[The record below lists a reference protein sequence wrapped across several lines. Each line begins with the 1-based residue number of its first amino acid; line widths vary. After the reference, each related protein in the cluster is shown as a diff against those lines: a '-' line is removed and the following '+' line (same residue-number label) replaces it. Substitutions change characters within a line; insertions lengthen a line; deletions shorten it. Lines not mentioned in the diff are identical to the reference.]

1 MTGERRLKAFINP
14 LQFIHVDEPWAS
26 TLPDPVSHETIV
38 QFLST
43 PGLSIEIKDLISRY
57 REISTEKVRLFAVP
71 YEDRILEK
79 LVWPLR
85 HAKSGYM
92 IGNYLGT
99 ISLCGMVAEMVAML
113 ISDISEF
120 KINQKLM
127 EKADQ
132 EALFGSEFEKLGQ
145 DRRVKV
151 LKVYNII
158 DDETKRYFDTIRTA
172 RKRYLHL
179 WSQDHESLPRDA
191 VEVFQAAVA
200 LVARVIGQNVREG
213 MFVLNPAIEKY
224 LDRTGVIETVDNTSP
239 E

>member
-1 MTGERRLKAFINP
+1 MAKGRLIKAFINP

-26 TLPDPVSHETIV
+26 TIKDPISHETIV
-38 QFLST
+38 QFLCT
-43 PGLSIEIKDLISRY
+43 PELSIDIKDLISRY

-71 YEDRILEK
+71 YEERILEK

-92 IGNYLGT
+92 VGNYIGT

-113 ISDISEF
+113 IYDISDF
-120 KINQKLM
+120 KINNKIM
-127 EKADQ
+127 DKTDQ

-145 DRRVKV
+145 DRRIKI

-158 DDETKRYFDTIRTA
+158 NDETKKYFDTIRLA

-179 WSQDHESLPRDA
+179 WSQDHDRLPCDA
-191 VEVFQAAVA
+191 VEVFHAAVA
-200 LVARVIGQNVREG
+200 LVGGVIGQNIHEG
-213 MFVLNPAIEKY
+213 MFVMNPAIEKY
-224 LDRTGVIETVDNTSP
+224 LDRAGIIETVDDKDQ